1 MRQLCVK
8 AQFLR
13 RYPSLA
19 VAVNNANQRDL
30 TGAKRGNG
38 GTWGH
43 PKLAVFFDALANS
56 VKSTDLIE
64 SQRGRN
70 CDVIREIL
78 VMLEELG
85 DALSFEGIYL
95 DAKGESRP
103 CYPIPHREIE
113 DMASELSLSFEQKVI
128 DDILS
133 MLEELEK
140 DASSFAH
147 IYLDAMNRSQ
157 TEYHLPRREVEILL
171 TGYSIPLRAKV
182 IDRLHELE
190 EQAKG
195 AAFRVP
201 QSLPEAL
208 RLAAELTEQNEK
220 LALENKEMAPKAVV
234 FDNCMALRQESL
246 ATFVRTPEGVN
257 TMAIKGDLAD
267 LGYLYRTVGAGKYRV
282 YAKYRNVL
290 FTEKLIA
297 HPTRPVYEILPTL
310 EGKKL
315 IVQLYRDGK
324 LTMKKA
330 YAAVWRVG
338 ANPLALSLWPIL

>member
-1 MRQLCVK
+1 MSALTNKPVTMSSREI
-8 AQFLR
+8 AE
-13 RYPSLA
+13 
-19 VAVNNANQRDL
+19 L
-30 TGAKRGNG
+30 TGKRHDN
-38 GTWGH
+38 
-43 PKLAVFFDALANS
+43 VRRD
-56 VKSTDLIE
+56 IE
-64 SQRGRN
+64 N
-70 CDVIREIL
+70 
-78 VMLEELG
+78 
-85 DALSFEGIYL
+85 
-95 DAKGESRP
+95 
-103 CYPIPHREIE
+103 
-113 DMASELSLSFEQKVI
+113 MASELSLSFEEKVI
-128 DDILS
+128 PTGGRPIKEYL
-133 MLEELEK
+133 LE
-140 DASSFAH
+140 
-147 IYLDAMNRSQ
+147 
-157 TEYHLPRREVEILL
+157 RREVEILL

-208 RLAAELTEQNEK
+208 RLAAELAEKNER

-246 ATFVRTPEGVN
+246 ATFVRTLEGVN

-282 YAKYRNVL
+282 YAKYRDVL

-297 HPTRPVYEILPTL
+297 HPTRPVYEILPTP

-315 IVQLYRDGK
+315 LAQLYRDGK

-330 YAAVWRVG
+330 YAA
-338 ANPLALSLWPIL
+338 A